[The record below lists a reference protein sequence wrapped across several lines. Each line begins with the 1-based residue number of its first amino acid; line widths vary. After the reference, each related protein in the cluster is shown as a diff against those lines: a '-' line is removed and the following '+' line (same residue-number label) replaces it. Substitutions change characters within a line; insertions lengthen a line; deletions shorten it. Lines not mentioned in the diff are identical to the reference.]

1 MKAAVF
7 TLGCKVNECESD
19 ALISALAERG
29 FTVTDRLEPA
39 DIYIVNTCAVTREA
53 ERKSRQA
60 AERIKK
66 LNPSAKIIFTGCAAQ
81 KDPASFCRLGGG
93 LVTGVFGKNDIPDM
107 LTFSGAYLSPEPKE
121 YEEMHT
127 VKTLRSRAFIKVQD
141 GCDSFCSYCIIPYLR
156 GRSRSRALESVLSEL
171 AALSP
176 AEAVITGI
184 DLSSYNYKG
193 LGLAGL
199 VAALKDFP
207 GRLRLGSLEERVIDR
222 ELLENLAGLKNFA
235 PHFHLSLQS
244 GSDAVLKKMNRKYTA
259 SGFLNKVR
267 LIREYFPAAG
277 ITTDIIAGFPTET
290 EEDFNRT
297 VDFVD
302 EAEFSDIHPFTYSP
316 RSGTAAYR
324 LKDLP
329 AGIKK
334 ARTAVLLE
342 KKAQLKNKF
351 AQKNQGAALDFLAEE
366 QKNGVTEGYSGNYL
380 RLYVKGDVP
389 RGKTVK
395 VRVTEPY
402 RDGAFAELIK

>member
-7 TLGCKVNECESD
+7 TLGCKVNLFETQ
-19 ALISALAERG
+19 ALMQLA
-29 FTVTDRLEPA
+29 VSL
-39 DIYIVNTCAVTREA
+39 
-53 ERKSRQA
+53 SRQA

-156 GRSRSRALESVLSEL
+156 GRSRSRAPESVLSEL

-199 VAALKDFP
+199 AAALKDFP

>member
-1 MKAAVF
+1 M
-7 TLGCKVNECESD
+7 
-19 ALISALAERG
+19 
-29 FTVTDRLEPA
+29 
-39 DIYIVNTCAVTREA
+39 
-53 ERKSRQA
+53 
-60 AERIKK
+60 
-66 LNPSAKIIFTGCAAQ
+66 FTGIHIGQ
-81 KDPASFCRLGGG
+81 WGKD
-93 LVTGVFGKNDIPDM
+93 
-107 LTFSGAYLSPEPKE
+107 
-121 YEEMHT
+121 
-127 VKTLRSRAFIKVQD
+127 
-141 GCDSFCSYCIIPYLR
+141 
-156 GRSRSRALESVLSEL
+156 
-171 AALSP
+171 
-176 AEAVITGI
+176 
-184 DLSSYNYKG
+184 
-193 LGLAGL
+193 LGLEL
-199 VAALKDFP
+199 LALLKEVEEKTKIH
-207 GRLRLGSLEERVIDR
+207 RYRLGSLNP
-222 ELLENLAGLKNFA
+222 LEITDEMLHFLSKSEKFA

-395 VRVTEPY
+395 ARVTEPY